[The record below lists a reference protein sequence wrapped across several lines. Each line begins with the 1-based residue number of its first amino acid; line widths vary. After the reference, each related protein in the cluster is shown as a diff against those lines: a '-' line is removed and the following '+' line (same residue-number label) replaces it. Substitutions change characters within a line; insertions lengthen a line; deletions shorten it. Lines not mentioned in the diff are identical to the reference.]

1 MTSGVKMGQIEWAM
15 WANEQAI
22 VSSSIIILG
31 GILGVAGFFK
41 GWEIG
46 IYAIVAGVLVFVL
59 EYPRGKRLKGRT
71 QERMFQKYFTK
82 LLSCCGPVSRNYFVR
97 FIMHLILCIP
107 MCFILATIMGG
118 ISLFTTAM
126 IYLVAAFKGEEW
138 KPVGLEEKT
147 ESTAKLDA
155 KSFRQPKMPP
165 PRAPPSANQI

>member
-46 IYAIVAGVLVFVL
+46 IYAIIAGVLNTRENVSEILYETFELLWACV
-59 EYPRGKRLKGRT
+59 
-71 QERMFQKYFTK
+71 QELF
-82 LLSCCGPVSRNYFVR
+82 LR

-147 ESTAKLDA
+147 ESTAKKDA

>member
-46 IYAIVAGVLVFVL
+46 IYAIVAGVLVFIF

-82 LLSCCGPVSRNYFVR
+82 LLSCCGPVSRNYFIR

-107 MCFILATIMGG
+107 IMNVW
-118 ISLFTTAM
+118 IFLQ
-126 IYLVAAFKGEEW
+126 AAFKGEEW